1 MTTPFQSRQFS
12 VQLPESAVGPASI
25 AGAKANQQTGKRNI
39 VGYAGPVSG
48 QGSDMTTLAEAANV
62 ANANAVTLATG
73 MRNAECHWRH
83 NNQDTNIG
91 TVAST
96 RLQLGAG
103 TASNGVLNTQ
113 AAPPVGA
120 DQVNFGSVQLPASG
134 TRTTYPNT
142 GNQKT
147 LNGVNAG
154 IAAELPALGTSGGS
168 EAADQLVGMVM
179 GTTSEG
185 IAGTAP
191 ANSFSSLLMSNFQRN
206 KNGQHVRDGQIIVM
220 KMVLD
225 NGPANQ
231 FVTVPDPATDPT
243 NVNGVA
249 PLSGGDSG
257 QQQSVAGDTCALV
270 CAPLTGAV
278 GAKTLN
284 GANNQLRWAPQVYAN
299 SSGLSGPLDSSMGST
314 AQVTNAQT
322 WPPASASYSV
332 QGNAGNACFYN
343 NAMEVILPRNGDDQ
357 PNNARECSVVFR
369 YRRRNSD
376 QRGPETNGAKY
387 TPTNT
392 PMYYDVTSPNV
403 LVAEN
408 NRVSGTNYIAVSG
421 EPINSAVGNQ
431 ECIEI
436 VAVIPAAVSFLN
448 PPGVEGGIVRTNN
461 YNLTDGGAGNILIG
475 N

>member
-1 MTTPFQSRQFS
+1 
-12 VQLPESAVGPASI
+12 
-25 AGAKANQQTGKRNI
+25 
-39 VGYAGPVSG
+39 
-48 QGSDMTTLAEAANV
+48 MTTLAEAAN
-62 ANANAVTLATG
+62 AASADAVTLATG

-103 TASNGVLNTQ
+103 TASNGVLNNQ
-113 AAPPVGA
+113 AAPPIGA
-120 DQVNFGSVQLPASG
+120 NQVNFGSVQLPASG

-147 LNGVNAG
+147 LNGVNSG

-168 EAADQLVGMVM
+168 QAADQLVGMVM

-231 FVTVPDPATDPT
+231 FVTPASAAT
-243 NVNGVA
+243 NVNGVV
-249 PLSGGDSG
+249 PLSGGEANAV
-257 QQQSVAGDTCALV
+257 QQSVAGDTCALV
-270 CAPLTGAV
+270 LAPLTGAV

-314 AQVTNAQT
+314 AQVTNSQT

-343 NAMEVILPRNGDDQ
+343 NAMELILPRNGDDQ

-387 TPTNT
+387 TPTST
-392 PMYYDVTSPNV
+392 PMYYNVTSPD
-403 LVAEN
+403 LHVAES

-448 PPGVEGGIVRTNN
+448 PPGVEGGIVRTVNTN
-461 YNLTDGGAGNILIG
+461 IAAAGGANAGNILVG